1 MDVSVSLFYVRVS
14 SKSLV
19 KETSMGQ
26 ALVAYMAIVSIV
38 LLVMMG
44 MDKSKAKKHEWRI
57 AERSLFTLAI
67 AGGAVG
73 GVLGMYLFRHKTRHN
88 SFAFG
93 FPLLA
98 AVQIFIVVQLW

>member
-1 MDVSVSLFYVRVS
+1 
-14 SKSLV
+14 
-19 KETSMGQ
+19 MGQ
-26 ALVAYMAIVSIV
+26 ALLAYMAIVSIV

-57 AERSLFTLAI
+57 AERTLFTLAI

-98 AVQIFIVVQLW
+98 AIQIFILVQLWGISF

>member
-1 MDVSVSLFYVRVS
+1 MSQWRCLHFLRNVYVFR
-14 SKSLV
+14 
-19 KETSMGQ
+19 
-26 ALVAYMAIVSIV
+26 I
-38 LLVMMG
+38 G

-57 AERSLFTLAI
+57 AERTLFTLAI

-98 AVQIFIVVQLW
+98 AIQIFIIVQIW